1 MHIQFVFART
11 VHEVLDAAF
20 GPGLLPWRA
29 PDARHPLVESTL
41 QKIGRIVKK
50 GERDDVIVCVLASNI

>member
-1 MHIQFVFART
+1 MRIQFVFART

-50 GERDDVIVCVLASNI
+50 